1 MDPRDR
7 IAPKGRRVIGFVAAG
22 LVIGVMARLVKPG
35 NQRFSL
41 LATVLVG
48 LGGSVIGGVVAN
60 AIGTGDLFELNVVG
74 FLVAV
79 GSAILLLGALEG
91 FANTRER

>member
-1 MDPRDR
+1 M
-7 IAPKGRRVIGFVAAG
+7 V
-22 LVIGVMARLVKPG
+22 ARLVKPG
-35 NQRFSL
+35 NQRLSL

>member
-1 MDPRDR
+1 M
-7 IAPKGRRVIGFVAAG
+7 IGFVAAG
-22 LVIGVMARLVKPG
+22 LVIGVVARLVKPG
-35 NQRFSL
+35 NQRLSL

>member
-1 MDPRDR
+1 
-7 IAPKGRRVIGFVAAG
+7 VIGFVAAG
-22 LVIGVMARLVKPG
+22 LVIGVVARLVKPG
-35 NQRFSL
+35 NQRLSL